1 MVLILVMLVAA
12 TMAVVLVNVATKVV
26 VVVAYSC
33 AAEGDESVI
42 IIVKMLDSYMYL
54 SYQVLLALDG
64 FHEPGSVEVLK
75 LLDKLLLSVPDVLNE
90 LDGCVV
96 DPLFHCPND
105 LLALCQCIDLQVVL
119 VNLGL
124 AVLHQNLDVLLVLD
138 DCLTELCYLVV
149 FVFVEGAQHTDAGVT
164 RLTVETNNLVL
175 KHTTQLAA

>member
-26 VVVAYSC
+26 VVVVYSC
-33 AAEGDESVI
+33 AAEGDESII
-42 IIVKMLDSYMYL
+42 IIVKMLNSYL

>member
-26 VVVAYSC
+26 VVVVYSC
-33 AAEGDESVI
+33 AAEGDESLI
-42 IIVKMLDSYMYL
+42 IIVKMLNSYL

-96 DPLFHCPND
+96 DPLFHCSND

>member
-42 IIVKMLDSYMYL
+42 IIVKMLNSYL

-175 KHTTQLAA
+175 KHTTQLTA